1 MGLRDALIRSAVLN
15 LSNLKEI
22 PFMSTTPIV
31 KHLHPV
37 DHASAQGKSK
47 EILDTALKQ
56 VGFIPNMYANMAN
69 APGVLSTYLHGYGLF
84 RGESG
89 LKPAEQEVVFLAVSQ
104 VNGCKYCTA
113 AHSMIADK
121 MSGVA
126 ADVLQAIRAQ
136 TAIPDAKL
144 ATLYATTIAMVKS
157 HGQPSPETVKTF
169 LDAGYKETDLMYIV
183 LAIAVKT
190 LSNFSNH
197 LFATPVDER
206 FAAYK
211 VD

>member
-1 MGLRDALIRSAVLN
+1 MSA
-15 LSNLKEI
+15 
-22 PFMSTTPIV
+22 TPLV
-31 KHLHPV
+31 KHLHPIE
-37 DHASAQGKSK
+37 HASAQGKPK
-47 EILDTALKQ
+47 EILDLALKQ
-56 VGFIPNMYANMAN
+56 LGFIPNMYANMAN

-84 RGESG
+84 RSESG

-104 VNGCKYCTA
+104 VNGCNYCTA
-113 AHSMIADK
+113 AHSMIAEK
-121 MSGVA
+121 MSGVPA
-126 ADVLQAIRAQ
+126 AVLQAIRAQ

-144 ATLYATTIAMVKS
+144 ATLYATTVALVKS
-157 HGQPSPETVKTF
+157 HGQPDPETVKTF
-169 LDAGYKETDLMYIV
+169 LDAGYQERDLMYIV

-211 VD
+211 VN